1 MKKLFL
7 TLAVATIAIAASA
20 QVYVGGQIGLYRDTD
35 DNNTTFKILPE
46 IGYTFNEHIS
56 VGSVI
61 GYAYAYDSGN
71 KVDQIEFSPYLR
83 YTYAKLGPVQ
93 LFCDA
98 NAGFTYYKFKPK
110 NGADSDDTY
119 WHAYLKP
126 GIAVHRLRRCQW
138 RFQRRLLRQCNHHRS
153 ILQFLIGHNN
163 RVDVGISPQHL
174 SLHRT
179 YGVRI
184 RHYIHIGV
192 RKL

>member
-110 NGADSDDTY
+110 NGAD
-119 WHAYLKP
+119 
-126 GIAVHRLRRCQW
+126 R
-138 RFQRRLLRQCNHHRS
+138 
-153 ILQFLIGHNN
+153 
-163 RVDVGISPQHL
+163 
-174 SLHRT
+174 
-179 YGVRI
+179 
-184 RHYIHIGV
+184 
-192 RKL
+192 

>member
-126 GIAVHRLRRCQW
+126 GIAVPVSD
-138 RFQRRLLRQCNHHRS
+138 N
-153 ILQFLIGHNN
+153 
-163 RVDVGISPQHL
+163 L
-174 SLHRT
+174 SF
-179 YGVRI
+179 VS
-184 RHYIHIGV
+184 HIGQIGYDDATIGAYYNF
-192 RKL
+192 